1 VSDEF
6 LWAPLHSPLRWPL
19 AGLSVISAAAHL
31 PVLSEHLHE
40 VPYIGVEFIVLI
52 VACLL
57 IATAAIA
64 WDTAALY
71 GAAAM
76 TCGSA
81 VIAYVATRS
90 MALPG
95 LADDVGDWLEPL
107 GVVAILAE
115 TATVVLAVCAL
126 AQRHSEVRS

>member
-1 VSDEF
+1 VTDEF
-6 LWAPLHSPLRWPL
+6 LWAPLRSRLRWPL

-31 PVLSEHLHE
+31 PVLGEHLRE

-57 IATAAIA
+57 IAVAAPA

-71 GAAAM
+71 AVAAIACAFAAA
-76 TCGSA
+76 
-81 VIAYVATRS
+81 AYVLTR
-90 MALPG
+90 AVTLPG
-95 LADDVGDWLEPL
+95 LADDVGDWFEPL

-115 TATVVLAVCAL
+115 TATVVVAMCAI
-126 AQRHSEVRS
+126 AQGHSGAKS

>member
-1 VSDEF
+1 MTDEF
-6 LWAPLHSPLRWPL
+6 LWQPVHSRMRWPL
-19 AGLSVISAAAHL
+19 AGLSAVSAAAHV

-57 IATAAIA
+57 VAVAAPA

-71 GAAAM
+71 CVAAV
-76 TCGSA
+76 TCALA
-81 VIAYVATRS
+81 VVAYVTTR
-90 MALPG
+90 AVTLPG
-95 LADDVGDWLEPL
+95 LADDVGHWVEPL

-115 TATVVLAVCAL
+115 SATVVVAMCAV
-126 AQRHSEVRS
+126 AQRHSGVTS

>member
-19 AGLSVISAAAHL
+19 AGLSAISAAAHL
-31 PVLSEHLHE
+31 PVLSDHFHE

-57 IATAAIA
+57 IAVAAPA

-71 GAAAM
+71 AVAAI
-76 TCGSA
+76 TCALA
-81 VIAYVATRS
+81 VAAYVMTR
-90 MALPG
+90 AVTLPG

-115 TATVVLAVCAL
+115 AATVAVAVCAL
-126 AQRHSEVRS
+126 GQASNRLRR

>member
-1 VSDEF
+1 VTDEF
-6 LWAPLHSPLRWPL
+6 LWVPLRSSLRWPL

-57 IATAAIA
+57 IAIAAPA
-64 WDTAALY
+64 WD
-71 GAAAM
+71 
-76 TCGSA
+76 
-81 VIAYVATRS
+81 S
-90 MALPG
+90 MALYAVAAITCGFAVAAYIATRALRFPG
-95 LADDVGDWLEPL
+95 LADDVGNWFEPL

-115 TATVVLAVCAL
+115 SATVLVAIYVLV
-126 AQRHSEVRS
+126 QRYSKVEQ